1 MARAAV
7 IPPSPVKRAPRVSK
21 TTTKTTANAKKGAPR
36 RPTTATRDIVDQD
49 SSDTDDELGLI
60 TTTTTAKQGKEVKPA
75 KPRGRPPGR
84 PATKTAGRPNK
95 VVASMPV
102 REQSS
107 DDDDGEED
115 ELAPVQELPKK
126 RGRPRK
132 APLPVE
138 SAAKAQTA
146 PRPRGR
152 PPKNTA
158 STATTT
164 TGATRKK
171 TRAAAEADASADDT
185 KPKHI
190 FVATHSTNV
199 RSNLLRGPA
208 KKKTVTFQDVSASEE
223 SDDENPSAPTAGR
236 KRGVTAGR
244 AAKTG
249 LAGTPARKPAARGR
263 QPATVKKGATASKPL
278 TPKKAK
284 QMSNL
289 MTDYTSTDGEEDELN
304 AVKDPIKKD
313 IKLVIHSPVKHAS
326 DNTGLMSP
334 VRRVNFTPK
343 KASSFIDENG
353 EPKQPTPKHGS
364 ESTTGLSSPVRKI
377 NFTPN
382 RIHNPIPENG
392 HLALPPGKSIDFS
405 DSIMMSSPARRPPAS
420 PFQYSFK
427 DTPNR
432 GRAFSRDEMGPP
444 PTFDFIPARSSPL
457 KMSPRK
463 GHLGASFSQS
473 PFKASTTAPSLPAKT
488 SLFQSPAKRV
498 PSPFKGSMT
507 CSVSPAKTAAK
518 SLPPLEDDVFIDK
531 SGTSETQQ
539 PFLPPQ
545 YIHSDAP
552 TFDEDYQMVEE
563 VARDIFGIELRSD
576 SKSSSSPVQKDVVTV
591 EDALDDG
598 SLGHDENDTEN
609 AEDLEDPIPQTEHE
623 LGHHVRYEIDEAET
637 LCFDNME
644 QEQGLSM
651 IAEEV
656 DLPETS
662 PVRIS
667 KSPAPAS
674 REPTSE
680 ADAQSIASVR
690 SPYQQTLD
698 FITDA
703 EDSPNVIHHSRQSL
717 ELSNDQDVGEL
728 DNDYCINNSVRYPDE
743 EHEASSEMDAQDG
756 DEVTLVGS
764 DATCTMVSQPV
775 SPYEI
780 SEGSNFTSP
789 FQRSIPPSAPTPPVG
804 EATPMSFRQLDTPDT
819 NRSESNNTI
828 LNFGSNAYR
837 DVEDSPLNETTQSEF
852 PTPAARISSTRP
864 SIIGQR
870 KSLGVDL
877 GFTPLAQQFN
887 SWESD
892 TPSKAGPARPR
903 RRGVFSLVGP
913 LEKAITTEAT
923 PRKSDDVPLSTLAN
937 TPSLLSQLPLQ
948 PFSDDS
954 SMSPEKPR
962 EQVSPMKEHDMIES
976 PSLQNDIFEDLENPA
991 IETPKSV
998 QIPFRG
1004 VMPVSENDDDQE
1016 DDAQSDNDKE
1026 NTPAPVLPL
1035 ATPMKAAPRHMQT
1048 FHTVCKV
1055 PLKGEG
1061 PESPLKLPRKRGR
1074 SLEGASPIRSSPR
1087 SRNAIFLPH
1096 NESAST
1102 LSPPHKSARVE
1113 RSASPPKRR
1122 ISTPRRPSMQRPSMG
1137 PPRTSSVTG
1146 SPGKTPRRSSVRP
1159 FSMEPPP
1166 VPSSVP
1172 SSPEKTPR
1180 PNFGASK
1187 PVLRGAVVHVDVHT
1201 TEGEDASGIFVEL
1214 LQQMGARCVKT
1225 WTWNP
1230 RSSMSPVD
1238 GVEPS
1243 AKVGITH
1250 VVYKDGGLRTMEKV
1264 KHAAGLVKCVG
1275 VGWVLDCE
1283 RESQWLDET
1292 PYAVDSTII
1301 PRGGA
1306 KRRKSMQPRAL
1317 SNVNG
1322 TLVRVS
1328 EPATPSASGRRCGAD
1343 WGAMEGFR
1351 NLTPP
1356 TPRQGSPSTPAQESS
1371 AGGDDDDHY
1380 HIPETPGYNFANL
1393 DAIGMSP
1400 ATPFFLSNRAKI
1412 VQQSCPP
1419 KQSNKGL
1426 FAGSSKPSSNIFQ
1439 IEEDDEEARRQ
1450 KRFQMEAARRK
1461 SLAFKPQVGSPLGR

>member
-21 TTTKTTANAKKGAPR
+21 STPKATANAKKGVPHK
-36 RPTTATRDIVDQD
+36 PTTATRDIVDQD

-60 TTTTTAKQGKEVKPA
+60 TTTTTAKKCKEVKAA

-84 PATKTAGRPNK
+84 PATKTAGRPK
-95 VVASMPV
+95 KAVASMPV
-102 REQSS
+102 QEESS

-115 ELAPVQELPKK
+115 ELAPVQEAPKK

-132 APLPVE
+132 NPLPVE

-152 PPKNTA
+152 PPKNA
-158 STATTT
+158 AATATTT
-164 TGATRKK
+164 TAGTRRK
-171 TRAAAEADASADDT
+171 TRTTAEAHASADDT
-185 KPKHI
+185 QPKHI
-190 FVATHSTNV
+190 FVATNSTTM

-223 SDDENPSAPTAGR
+223 SDDENFSAPTAGR
-236 KRGVTAGR
+236 KRGATATR
-244 AAKTG
+244 PAKTG
-249 LAGTPARKPAARGR
+249 LTGTPARKTAARGR
-263 QPATVKKGATASKPL
+263 KPAAAKKGITTSRPL

-289 MTDYTSTDGEEDELN
+289 MSDYTSTDGEEDELN
-304 AVKDPIKKD
+304 AAKDPIKKD

-326 DNTGLMSP
+326 DNLGLVSP

-343 KASSFIDENG
+343 KASIFIDENG

-382 RIHNPIPENG
+382 RVHNTVPENG

-405 DSIMMSSPARRPPAS
+405 DSIMMSSPARRPPVS

-432 GRAFSRDEMGPP
+432 GRGVTRDEMGPP
-444 PTFDFIPARSSPL
+444 PTFDFTPGRSSPL

-473 PFKASTTAPSLPAKT
+473 PFKASTSAPSLPAKT
-488 SLFQSPAKRV
+488 SLFQSPAKRL

-507 CSVSPAKTAAK
+507 RSMSPPKTAAK
-518 SLPPLEDDVFIDK
+518 GLAPLEDDVFIDK
-531 SGTSETQQ
+531 SDNSETQHH
-539 PFLPPQ
+539 FFPPQ
-545 YIHSDAP
+545 HIHSDAP
-552 TFDEDYQMVEE
+552 TVDEDYQMVEE

-576 SKSSSSPVQKDVVTV
+576 SKSSSSPVQEDRVTV
-591 EDALDDG
+591 EEALDAG
-598 SLGHDENDTEN
+598 SLGHDEND
-609 AEDLEDPIPQTEHE
+609 AEDAGDVEDPTTQSEHE
-623 LGHHVRYEIDEAET
+623 LGHHVRYETSEVET
-637 LCFDNME
+637 ICFDNME

-651 IAEEV
+651 IGEEA

-667 KSPAPAS
+667 KSPAPVP

-690 SPYQQTLD
+690 SPYQETLD
-698 FITDA
+698 FTDA
-703 EDSPNVIHHSRQSL
+703 EDSPTVIHHSRLSL
-717 ELSNDQDVGEL
+717 GLSHDQDDGEL
-728 DNDYCINNSVRYPDE
+728 NDDYCINNSVRYPDE

-764 DATCTMVSQPV
+764 EATGTMV

-780 SEGSNFTSP
+780 NEGSNFTSP
-789 FQRSIPPSAPTPPVG
+789 FQGSIPPLAPTPPVG
-804 EATPMSFRQLDTPDT
+804 EATSLSFHQLDTPDT
-819 NRSESNNTI
+819 KRSESNSAT

-837 DVEDSPLNETTQSEF
+837 DIENSPLNETTQSEF
-852 PTPAARISSTRP
+852 PTPAPRLSSTRP

-870 KSLGVDL
+870 KSPGVDL

-887 SWESD
+887 SWKSE

-913 LEKAITTEAT
+913 LEKGITTEAT
-923 PRKSDDVPLSTLAN
+923 PRKSEGVPRASLAN
-937 TPSLLSQLPLQ
+937 TPSLLARLPLQ
-948 PFSDDS
+948 PRSDDS

-962 EQVSPMKEHDMIES
+962 EQVSPLKEHDMMEP
-976 PSLQNDIFEDLENPA
+976 PSLHSDIFEDLDSPA

-1004 VMPVSENDDDQE
+1004 MMPVSEDADDPDY
-1016 DDAQSDNDKE
+1016 DAQPDNDKE
-1026 NTPAPVLPL
+1026 NSPAPALPL
-1035 ATPMKAAPRHMQT
+1035 ATPMRAAPRHMQT

-1061 PESPLKLPRKRGR
+1061 PDSPLKLPRKRGR

-1087 SRNAIFLPH
+1087 SRNAIFLPR

-1113 RSASPPKRR
+1113 RSVSPPKRR
-1122 ISTPRRPSMQRPSMG
+1122 ISTLRRPSMRSPSMG
-1137 PPRTSSVTG
+1137 PPRTSSVAG
-1146 SPGKTPRRSSVRP
+1146 SPGETPRRSSVQQ

-1166 VPSSVP
+1166 VPSSVA
-1172 SSPEKTPR
+1172 SSPKTPH

-1201 TEGEDASGIFVEL
+1201 TEGDDASGIFVEL

-1238 GVEPS
+1238 GVEPGG
-1243 AKVGITH
+1243 KVGITH

-1264 KHAAGLVKCVG
+1264 KYAAGLVKCVG
-1275 VGWVLDCE
+1275 VGWVLE
-1283 RESQWLDET
+1283 
-1292 PYAVDSTII
+1292 
-1301 PRGGA
+1301 
-1306 KRRKSMQPRAL
+1306 
-1317 SNVNG
+1317 
-1322 TLVRVS
+1322 
-1328 EPATPSASGRRCGAD
+1328 
-1343 WGAMEGFR
+1343 
-1351 NLTPP
+1351 
-1356 TPRQGSPSTPAQESS
+1356 
-1371 AGGDDDDHY
+1371 
-1380 HIPETPGYNFANL
+1380 
-1393 DAIGMSP
+1393 
-1400 ATPFFLSNRAKI
+1400 
-1412 VQQSCPP
+1412 
-1419 KQSNKGL
+1419 
-1426 FAGSSKPSSNIFQ
+1426 
-1439 IEEDDEEARRQ
+1439 
-1450 KRFQMEAARRK
+1450 
-1461 SLAFKPQVGSPLGR
+1461 